1 MHKSTYLSEYNT
13 ILKEIACYEDILV
26 ALDAK
31 SYDDKRIEE
40 LSNLLSYVMK
50 KKADFGAISIAP
62 DIKARFLEAKEKGFE
77 VPDEIVR
84 YSIVQEWLENKI
96 KEKKQE
102 VKDII
107 KAQALQNAKRI
118 KAVDTFW
125 KSFCVVIACLITF
138 VVLNINSI
146 YAAVYVGSMIRN
158 QIQNDIEKLG
168 YTVSVKTHF
177 NWYKWAI
184 HVSGIDYY
192 PDNNIPEL
200 DVFIENKSN
209 DTISSESM
217 ENEVEEIWSILD
229 DNYGSFLGDSWNWD
243 WCVKLEVSEPD
254 GSANEI
260 YTAGGT
266 TADWF
271 ETARDR
277 YYSKSLNLCLELGFC
292 VALVAGGTTFFIF
305 RHLNRKK
312 NEYSDN
318 FVAELVNCSVMDEAF
333 NQELSELAHSTYR
346 KILYKASEVK

>member
-146 YAAVYVGSMIRN
+146 YVAVYVGSMIRN
-158 QIQNDIEKLG
+158 KIQTDIEKLG
-168 YTVSVKTHF
+168 YTVNVKTNF

-184 HVSGIDYY
+184 RVSGIDYY
-192 PDNNIPEL
+192 PDDNIPEM

-209 DTISSESM
+209 DTISSENM
-217 ENEVEEIWSILD
+217 ENEVEEIWNILHD
-229 DNYGSFLGDSWNWD
+229 DYGSLFGDSWRWD

-254 GSANEI
+254 GSANKI
-260 YTAGGT
+260 YTAGER

-277 YYSKSLNLCLELGFC
+277 YYSKSLNLRWELGFC

-312 NEYSDN
+312 NECSDI
-318 FVAELVNCSVMDEAF
+318 FAAELVNCSVMDEEF

-346 KILYKASEVK
+346 EILYKASEVK